1 MKRTPLK
8 DRSDISEIL
17 RGSTIE
23 KQQEDKEVR
32 QEDAK
37 EVKQQD
43 SIPVSQLSVR
53 RTKVTF
59 YLEQQDIA
67 ALERER
73 FKRRI
78 EKGMRRGEGDLSALV
93 REAIRK
99 TFGITE

>member
-8 DRSDISEIL
+8 DRTDISEIL
-17 RGSTIE
+17 RGSTSE
-23 KQQEDKEVR
+23 RQQEDKAER
-32 QEDAK
+32 QEDVK
-37 EVKQQD
+37 ELKQQD
-43 SIPVSQLSVR
+43 SIPVNQHSVR

-73 FKRRI
+73 FKRRT
-78 EKGMRRGEGDLSALV
+78 EKGLRRGEGDLSALV

-99 TFGITE
+99 TFGTGD

>member
-23 KQQEDKEVR
+23 RQQEDKEVR

-43 SIPVSQLSVR
+43 SIPVSQPSVR

-78 EKGMRRGEGDLSALV
+78 EKGLRRGEGDLSALI

-99 TFGITE
+99 TFGTSE

>member
-8 DRSDISEIL
+8 DRADISEIL
-17 RGSTIE
+17 RGSTHE
-23 KQQEDKEVR
+23 RQQEDKEVR
-32 QEDAK
+32 QEDVK
-37 EVKQQD
+37 EVKHQD
-43 SIPVSQLSVR
+43 SIPVNQHSAK

-73 FKRRI
+73 FKRRT
-78 EKGMRRGEGDLSALV
+78 EKGLRRGEGDLSALV

-99 TFGITE
+99 TFGISE